1 MSVPV
6 HERVVRLGRNGED
19 YPMIR
24 SLITLGAV
32 LLTSTALA
40 QDITPVADFVTTDKA
55 NDFRGLAYGADGKI
69 YVSGHLGDPSAETNP
84 STVVVV
90 GRLNADGTPDTTFSE
105 DGFAEV
111 DLGPGVEQSLAVA
124 PLANGDVVAA
134 VNVNEADGG
143 ISVFLVRFDS
153 TGKPV
158 TGTWGG
164 DTGAVEVVFG
174 WPNASNDSFPGVEN
188 PPQDTAWD
196 LQVDNSSGTE
206 KLVVAGHGSAAEGSG
221 RTDADRYVTRLIAAD
236 GTLDPDFNGG
246 KPFTYHSAQALNEG
260 GRRVTIGANGSIMS
274 AGYTNLGDTLRNHV
288 ILIHL
293 NPDGTLDQDF
303 GGFVSPQSS
312 GEAIGLTATPGVAV
326 FNPFVVDQGFTEAY
340 AAVQLSDGSWVTT
353 GYGGAT
359 GEAIPSTLGF
369 KTTEAPDIV
378 SFKVSGKELD
388 TSYGT
393 NGNVVAQ
400 SEGLGLPTAE
410 DRGRHVLLLP
420 GDRTMH
426 VGRFGGQPAVVVVDA
441 SGKLDTS
448 VSGDGILELPNDAL
462 NAQFFGVDLSPD
474 GKSVALSTNNDK
486 AGARVVV
493 LSLN

>member
-1 MSVPV
+1 M
-6 HERVVRLGRNGED
+6 L
-19 YPMIR
+19 IR

-40 QDITPVADFVTTDKA
+40 QDITSVADFTTADKA

-90 GRLNADGTPDTTFSE
+90 GRLNADGTPDTSFSD

-134 VNVNEADGG
+134 VNVTEADGG
-143 ISVFLVRFDS
+143 ISVFLMRFDS
-153 TGKPV
+153 TGKQV

-174 WPNASNDSFPGVEN
+174 WANANNDAFPGVDN
-188 PPQDTAWD
+188 PPQDTSWD
-196 LQVDNSSGTE
+196 LKVDNSSGTE

-221 RTDADRYVTRLIAAD
+221 RTDLDRYVTRLIAAD
-236 GTLDPDFNGG
+236 GSVDPAFNGG

-260 GRRVTIGANGSIMS
+260 GRRVTVEADGAILS
-274 AGYTNLGDTLRNHV
+274 AGYTALSETLKNHV
-288 ILIHL
+288 ILIRL
-293 NPDGTLDQDF
+293 LPDGTLDPEF

-312 GEAIGLTATPGVAV
+312 ADAIGLTATPGVAV
-326 FNPFVVDQGFTEAY
+326 FNPLVADGGFAEGY
-340 AAVQLSDGSWVTT
+340 AAVKLSDGSYVTT

-359 GEAIPSTLGF
+359 GEAIASTLGF
-369 KTTEAPDIV
+369 KTTEAPDLV
-378 SFKVSGKELD
+378 SFKVKGKELD
-388 TSYGT
+388 ATYGT
-393 NGNVVAQ
+393 NGAAVIQ
-400 SEGLGLPTAE
+400 SEGLGKKSAE
-410 DRGRHVLLLP
+410 ERGRNAIALP
-420 GDRTMH
+420 GDRTLH
-426 VGRFGGQPAVVVVDA
+426 VGRFGGAPAVYVLDA
-441 SGKLDTS
+441 SGKLDTT
-448 VSGDGILELPNDAL
+448 VSEDGILELPNDAN
-462 NAQFFGVDLSPD
+462 NAQFFGVALAPD
-474 GKSVALSTNNDK
+474 GKHVAVSTNNDK

-493 LSLN
+493 LELK